1 MTYRAAVPPIND
13 NKAGD
18 PAVTLMLAG
27 AEEAGYLPAE
37 WSTNVVTVE
46 KTSTGPYATYS
57 IWVDS
62 LPKCLRRTYIVI
74 ATLLGTFFLVGP
86 ILIAI
91 ALLVTPK
98 YRSVYRQYHE
108 SGEHIQG
115 RVVEKRQVNNTCG
128 ERKFRT
134 FAVIVQF
141 HYPED
146 NTNSLP
152 FQRQIHST
160 EAALLTAEE
169 TMELVCLPGRPE
181 SALEK
186 SLVEVVLKNLS
197 VYKTTVMPL
206 FFGLF
211 LTMWIPF
218 WFWLGSD
225 NPNILR
231 IGAIVTIVTIVM
243 LLLAWWKGPSEEQI
257 ICDIEK
263 SGEPLPVNGP
273 HEGPGKSGAVP
284 L

>member
-13 NKAGD
+13 NKDGD

-37 WSTNVVTVE
+37 WSANVVIVE
-46 KTSTGPYATYS
+46 KTSTGPYATYG
-57 IWVDS
+57 IWLDS
-62 LPKCLRRTYIVI
+62 LPKCLKRTYIVI
-74 ATLLGTFFLVGP
+74 ATLLVSFLLVGP

-115 RVVEKRQVNNTCG
+115 RVVEKRRVNNTRG
-128 ERKFRT
+128 ERKWST
-134 FAVIVQF
+134 FAVLVQF

-152 FQRQIHST
+152 FQRQIPFT

-181 SALEK
+181 SALGK
-186 SLVEVVLKNLS
+186 SLVDFMFQNLS
-197 VYKTTVMPL
+197 VYKSTVKPL

-211 LTMWIPF
+211 FQMFTSSMV
-218 WFWLGSD
+218 SNSAR

-231 IGAIVTIVTIVM
+231 IGAIVGAIVTVVM
-243 LLLAWWKGPSEEQI
+243 LLLVWWQVPPEEQI
-257 ICDIEK
+257 ICYLEK

-273 HEGPGKSGAVP
+273 HEGPDESKMW
-284 L
+284 